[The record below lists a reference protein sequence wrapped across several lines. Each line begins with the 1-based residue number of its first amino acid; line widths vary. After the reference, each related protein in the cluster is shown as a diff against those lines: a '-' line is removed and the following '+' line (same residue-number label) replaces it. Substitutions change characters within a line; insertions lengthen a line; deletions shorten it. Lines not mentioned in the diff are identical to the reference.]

1 MAMIIWL
8 KKFIKQVE
16 KLVENNLKV
25 VLKPTKDPVFV
36 HNLFSYLMHLE
47 DYHDLLCLKSC
58 SYYYI
63 IYIRWSNKLN
73 YVMYMYT
80 YIQFEIR
87 IDIRAYNFI
96 DRYFV
101 GFIWTPKQMTIDR
114 HDCLEAAKNNMS
126 EMFMNWIFYLDPF
139 KW

>member
-47 DYHDLLCLKSC
+47 DYHDLLEVLFILLYHIYTLKQQTKLC
-58 SYYYI
+58 NVYVYI
-63 IYIRWSNKLN
+63 HSI
-73 YVMYMYT
+73 
-80 YIQFEIR
+80 
-87 IDIRAYNFI
+87 
-96 DRYFV
+96 
-101 GFIWTPKQMTIDR
+101 
-114 HDCLEAAKNNMS
+114 
-126 EMFMNWIFYLDPF
+126 
-139 KW
+139 